1 VTELRVHIPDD
12 LARALDAHV
21 SATAATTDA
30 VVRAALESFLMDAGH
45 TAFQVS
51 TTGALVEGVYAGA
64 AEVGHLRAH
73 GDLGLGTFAGLDGEL
88 VVVDGRFLHVRSDG
102 SVQDAPDSARTP
114 FAVVTRFAP
123 DARAAVPGGADL
135 ARLEATLDAHRDSE
149 NLFFAIRIDG
159 SFEQLSLRAACRAAE
174 GTPLAVATRAQAEW
188 ELADVRGTMVGFWSP
203 AFSGRFD
210 VPGYHLHFVDEARGH
225 GGHVLGCRAG
235 PVELAVQRLDR
246 LAVELPE
253 TASFLAADLR
263 ADPAAALDRAEH
275 GRSSPGR
282 GAPPEPFS

>member
-30 VVRAALESFLMDAGH
+30 VVRAALESFLTDAGH

-114 FAVVTRFAP
+114 FAMVTRFAP
-123 DARAAVPGGADL
+123 DTRAEVPGGAD
-135 ARLEATLDAHRDSE
+135 
-149 NLFFAIRIDG
+149 
-159 SFEQLSLRAACRAAE
+159 
-174 GTPLAVATRAQAEW
+174 
-188 ELADVRGTMVGFWSP
+188 
-203 AFSGRFD
+203 
-210 VPGYHLHFVDEARGH
+210 
-225 GGHVLGCRAG
+225 
-235 PVELAVQRLDR
+235 

-275 GRSSPGR
+275 GRPSPGR
-282 GAPPEPFS
+282 GAPPDPFS